1 MHCSDVEYL
10 YGLRTVDYPRAMT
23 ASMVAADDRP
33 AEFVQSLE
41 RGLAVI
47 RAFSQ
52 ERPRMTLSEVARETG
67 MTRAA
72 ARRFLITLEALGYV
86 TTDGRQFSLRP
97 SVLQLGY
104 AYLSSF
110 SLAEIAQKHLELLA
124 ERLHESCSASVLDD
138 QDIVY
143 VARASTNR
151 IMTIGLSVGARL
163 PAYCTSMGR
172 VLLAQLSPRDL
183 DAYLARADLHART
196 ERTITSPDRLRTELE
211 RVREQGWCM
220 QDQELED
227 GVRSV
232 AVPVRDSDGRVVA
245 AINVSA
251 HASRVSL
258 EKLRQV
264 FLPALIA
271 SAREID
277 IDLAGR
283 RH

>member
-1 MHCSDVEYL
+1 
-10 YGLRTVDYPRAMT
+10 MT
-23 ASMVAADDRP
+23 ASAVDAEDRP

-41 RGLAVI
+41 RGLSVI
-47 RAFSQ
+47 KAFSQ
-52 ERPRMTLSEVARETG
+52 DRPRMTLSEVARETG

-72 ARRFLITLEALGYV
+72 ARRFLITLESLGYV
-86 TTDGRQFSLRP
+86 TTDGRLFSLRP

-110 SLAEIAQKHLELLA
+110 SLAEIAQEHLELLA
-124 ERLHESCSASVLDD
+124 ERLHESCSASVLDE

-172 VLLAQLSPRDL
+172 VLLAHLSPRDL
-183 DAYLARADLHART
+183 DAYLAHADLHART
-196 ERTITSPDRLRTELE
+196 ERTITSPDRLRSELE
-211 RVREQGWCM
+211 LVREHGWCM

-227 GVRSV
+227 GVRSL
-232 AVPVRDSDGRVVA
+232 AVPVRDADGRVVA

-251 HASRVSL
+251 HASRVTMDEL
-258 EKLRQV
+258 QQA

-271 SAREID
+271 CAREID
-277 IDLAGR
+277 EDLAGR